1 MYIITTSRKPSR
13 KTRRFTK
20 AIARFFNWKYVNRG
34 KMSIESLK
42 SISEDFWIVSEVKG
56 NPAILVLY
64 KDGTE
69 HLRIGFTVSNIEK
82 IKMDTTPPVFLGRAP
97 LDPLIFGALPQSKA
111 GLKLARK
118 VDFPKKIVVK
128 GNVLQFFYQDIL
140 IFTMKL
146 LYIKF
151 QKPH

>member
-1 MYIITTSRKPSR
+1 
-13 KTRRFTK
+13 
-20 AIARFFNWKYVNRG
+20 
-34 KMSIESLK
+34 MSIESLK